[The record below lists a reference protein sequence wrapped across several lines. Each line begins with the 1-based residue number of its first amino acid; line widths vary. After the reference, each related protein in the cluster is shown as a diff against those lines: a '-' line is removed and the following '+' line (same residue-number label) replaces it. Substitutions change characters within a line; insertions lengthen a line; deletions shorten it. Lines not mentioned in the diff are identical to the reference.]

1 MPHIL
6 IIEDYRDNRE
16 VTELILQDAG
26 YRVTTAING
35 LRGVQLA
42 TQITPDLIL
51 MDLGMPVLNGWEATR
66 RLKASPATSSIP
78 IIALTAFVSPEEL
91 DSARIA
97 GCMTVIAKPF
107 EIHNLLE
114 QVAAGVATHG
124 DQQVSQLHRTTEP

>member
-1 MPHIL
+1 MVSAGRLFLGHVASMHLVVRKEALMPHIL
-6 IIEDYRDNRE
+6 IVEDYRDNRE

-26 YRVTTAING
+26 YQVTTAMNG

-66 RLKASPATSSIP
+66 RLKASSATCSIP
-78 IIALTAFVSPEEL
+78 IIGLTAFVSPEHL
-91 DSARIA
+91 DSARDA

-107 EIHNLLE
+107 EIQN
-114 QVAAGVATHG
+114 
-124 DQQVSQLHRTTEP
+124 